1 MQISTLDSSFDAES
15 NNIKVLV
22 STMIKKKKRQIVV
35 LKIRRIALITLA
47 SDWQNFSS
55 EVQIRLLLQDSITDL
70 LKWRFVARLHCK
82 VKKGFVTS
90 KMKGATARQTP
101 QQM

>member
-1 MQISTLDSSFDAES
+1 MSTLDSSFDAES

-22 STMIKKKKRQIVV
+22 STMIKKKRQIVV

-55 EVQIRLLLQDSITDL
+55 EVRIRLLLQDSITDL

>member
-1 MQISTLDSSFDAES
+1 MSTLDSSFDAES

-22 STMIKKKKRQIVV
+22 STMIKKKKDIVV

-70 LKWRFVARLHCK
+70 LKWRFVAQCLHCK

>member
-1 MQISTLDSSFDAES
+1 MSTLDSSFDAES

-22 STMIKKKKRQIVV
+22 STMIKKKRQIVV

-47 SDWQNFSS
+47 SD
-55 EVQIRLLLQDSITDL
+55 VRIRLLLQDSITDL
-70 LKWRFVARLHCK
+70 LKWRFVAQCLHCK